1 MRTSRPPLL
10 LILFCGAFVV
20 GMTAGALNADDMALP
35 PCSFIV
41 RPAGAPATCG
51 FPFPPEALRPVGM
64 NSMGEWVG
72 YRYLCDDP
80 TVKIALRWS
89 AEAGL
94 QSMPLPPGSWNSFAA
109 GINDRG
115 TIVGFREGTTNGIK
129 HGQWAC
135 IWMGGQFIEIPPADN
150 CSAWSGANAVNNADV
165 VVGWRDGPS
174 CKGGSPSR
182 YAFIW
187 QAGQV
192 TDIDPTPFGTSSA
205 QAIGVSENGIVAG
218 YIGGATLASGRAFR
232 WTNGVMEILQ
242 PLAGGLNSTA
252 FGVNNSGMVV
262 GRTYTPASP
271 DELLRLVPTIWRV
284 GSGPES
290 LALLPGYRSGA
301 CIRVNN
307 ANTVLGW
314 MSQPQQAGLAHNPYV
329 LWIDG
334 VPHALGDLVGIPAA
348 IESTTGI
355 DLNDRGTAL
364 CVGGDTLISPPGG
377 AWLMSP
383 TSAAADL
390 NGDCRIDGADLSLLL
405 GNWGLA
411 NANAQ
416 GDLNHDGRVDGVDLG
431 LLLGS
436 WSVG

>member
-1 MRTSRPPLL
+1 MRTSRHPLL
-10 LILFCGAFVV
+10 LILSGGAFVV

-89 AEAGL
+89 AETGL

-218 YIGGATLASGRAFR
+218 YIGGATLA
-232 WTNGVMEILQ
+232 
-242 PLAGGLNSTA
+242 
-252 FGVNNSGMVV
+252 
-262 GRTYTPASP
+262 
-271 DELLRLVPTIWRV
+271 
-284 GSGPES
+284 SGPES

>member
-1 MRTSRPPLL
+1 
-10 LILFCGAFVV
+10 
-20 GMTAGALNADDMALP
+20 
-35 PCSFIV
+35 
-41 RPAGAPATCG
+41 
-51 FPFPPEALRPVGM
+51 M

-89 AEAGL
+89 AETGL

-218 YIGGATLASGRAFR
+218 YIGGATLA
-232 WTNGVMEILQ
+232 
-242 PLAGGLNSTA
+242 
-252 FGVNNSGMVV
+252 
-262 GRTYTPASP
+262 
-271 DELLRLVPTIWRV
+271 
-284 GSGPES
+284 SGPES